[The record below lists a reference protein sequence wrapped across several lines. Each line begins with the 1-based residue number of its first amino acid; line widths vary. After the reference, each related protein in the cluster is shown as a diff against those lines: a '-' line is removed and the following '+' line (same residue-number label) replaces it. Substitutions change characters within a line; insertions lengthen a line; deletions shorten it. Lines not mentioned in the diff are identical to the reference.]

1 MMLIIMVV
9 KRKTHLTVKWN
20 PVEIH
25 GAGDLHS
32 GKDVFKSLEA
42 KKNYNYSL

>member
-1 MMLIIMVV
+1 MLIIMVV
-9 KRKTHLTVKWN
+9 KRRTHLTVKGN
-20 PVEIH
+20 PVKIH

-42 KKNYNYSL
+42 KKTTVYD